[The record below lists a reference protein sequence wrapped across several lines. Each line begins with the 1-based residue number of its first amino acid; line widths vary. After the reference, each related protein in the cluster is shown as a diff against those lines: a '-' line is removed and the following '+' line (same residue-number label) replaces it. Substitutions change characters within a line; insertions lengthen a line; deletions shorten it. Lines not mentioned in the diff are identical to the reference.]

1 MPTRNGF
8 NPRDLL
14 NQTIGGYQLVE
25 VLGMGNAA
33 VYRAY
38 DPGKGEYVAVKLVSW
53 PGAQIDETALRRF
66 KREID
71 LLRKRRHAAIIDIY
85 DWRTAGDYVYMA
97 MECCDGTL
105 ERWLQQHHPTLND
118 VLQIA
123 EPLAAAL
130 DFLHGSTPP
139 VIHRDIKPA
148 NILFKGNNWYI
159 SDFGIARME
168 ADQLATT
175 DGTLLGTLRYAAP
188 EQIMGGKPGPE
199 MDVYSFGLV
208 VHQMLAGSW
217 VFGPR
222 RRDNWAYDVPPLSR
236 YRRDLGPAVDDLFAR
251 WLAPDPAQRPRRAAD
266 AVRELAATAGIL
278 RDPALARLYDL
289 ATELAARPRSPEA
302 WAGAA
307 NLLAVVGMH
316 EPAFSDPRGLGAELQ
331 RRRAGATPGPDPPG
345 YTAAHPPS
353 FYSEATVVAGEI
365 APPEDEAGLEASDG
379 QPAPEPAPGKLTPP
393 ADAGERTFAPRT
405 RYDAVSTLQVPADA
419 RVAGSVFGHNVVVE
433 AGARVDGDIYSLG
446 DLTLGAGAEVGGMAL
461 AGDTLVAGGTSRVQG
476 SGGAQGGT
484 VRLGPGARLTGWAT
498 AAAGLTAE
506 GAAAGG
512 MLAGADLALNGAV
525 EIGATAAG
533 SAAGVVRVD
542 VPVRIGG
549 TTAGSE
555 SVHAWHSDGPDAT
568 TEPPGQAL
576 SSVLT
581 RRGRGLAEDAL
592 RAADT
597 PATLTAAQPVD
608 TASEGGLPVTPATEG
623 PTLYLPTTLARAGD
637 DPPSGLPAEPEAWEG
652 PLAGAW
658 MIAQVWREFAALLR
672 VPAIC
677 AVLFTL
683 LCWGAAVALLAG
695 GQGGAAG
702 LVLLIWVGALLVA
715 AGLLWMFRPRPLE
728 LVRLWWAWETWPVEG
743 GVLLWDT
750 LDAGREPGYL
760 EPAAPLP
767 PLADLAAAVAAADL
781 PDTAV
786 QERLAALGTALET
799 LAWQSWPGVFA
810 PKAPEERPAEAPPSV
825 VDELLQLP
833 VDVLPAEQ
841 LPGMLVL
848 APRLD
853 PEQVRAGADRLAAW
867 PAYQA
872 AGREVWHTLNRHL
885 DSLDDVLATW
895 RGEAATAAERAAGAA
910 AALDAV
916 RARAVELAD
925 ETFAALETEI
935 GPDLDRVGQLH
946 VEGGKLISASYER
959 IRDDL
964 QATLARE
971 HDRLRAQIAT
981 TERKLQQ
988 QETVLSEIDAEL
1000 QPLTD
1005 RWHALA
1011 ALHERTGAALRQ
1023 DWKQARA
1030 QTARAVAEGDLYV
1043 SPRPIAVEQAPT
1055 VVAQAAQDL
1064 TKLARQAED
1073 LEALCAKDEQDLP
1086 VQLPWPAWP
1095 AQITAPLAVDS
1106 EVTAL
1111 SALLRRVRN
1120 EPVRARGR
1128 LDTLNSLR
1136 ARVTHTL
1143 ERALGA
1149 QETLAGAL
1157 AAERPPAGAEPGRLA
1172 GAKSQADGLAQ
1183 RLYALAG
1190 TLARLQRRLEVATV
1204 AYDEVADNLAYT
1216 LKGGRGGTTWDQAR
1230 RLQDDFVRL
1239 QGERTAA
1246 LNAVTATGAA
1256 LATAHADA
1264 QRLDAR
1270 TETEQQRLS
1279 RAEKDLIAWS
1289 EEYAGREEATLRRH
1303 VELLRARHAAVL
1315 AGFAPRRQWLDALAA
1330 FDAAAAQLKID
1341 GTDRLRERVRLLA
1354 ALADGR
1360 IAETAAARADALWP
1374 ADSWPAT
1381 DMLYLVPLWLLR
1393 YRPLGARSA
1402 PRLCAVTPGTVR
1414 AAPPRRFALTGFAV
1428 DPQPGFA
1435 ARFAADVLTWA
1446 NRRPGLPTPLE
1457 GANLLAPGAN
1467 LPARWQALAAHGL
1480 VPPWLGRLL

>member
-1 MPTRNGF
+1 
-8 NPRDLL
+8 
-14 NQTIGGYQLVE
+14 
-25 VLGMGNAA
+25 
-33 VYRAY
+33 
-38 DPGKGEYVAVKLVSW
+38 
-53 PGAQIDETALRRF
+53 
-66 KREID
+66 
-71 LLRKRRHAAIIDIY
+71 
-85 DWRTAGDYVYMA
+85 

-130 DFLHGSTPP
+130 DFLHGGPSP

-159 SDFGIARME
+159 SDFGIARMD

-199 MDVYSFGLV
+199 MAVYSFGLV
-208 VHQMLAGSW
+208 VYQMLAGNW

-222 RRDNWAYDVPPLSR
+222 RRDNWAYDVPPLSH

-289 ATELAARPRSPEA
+289 ATDLAARPRSPEA

-353 FYSEATVVAGEI
+353 FYSEATVIAGEI
-365 APPEDEAGLEASDG
+365 APPEDEAGAESSGEEPQA
-379 QPAPEPAPGKLTPP
+379 EPAPCKLTPP

-405 RYDAVSTLQVPADA
+405 RYDAVCTLQVPADA

-461 AGDTLVAGGTSRVQG
+461 AGETLVAGGASRIQG

-498 AAAGLTAE
+498 AAESLTAE

-512 MLAGADLALNGAV
+512 LLAGADLALHGAV
-525 EIGATAAG
+525 EIAATAAG
-533 SAAGVVRVD
+533 SATGAVRAD
-542 VPVRIGG
+542 APVRIGG
-549 TTAGSE
+549 GTAGSA
-555 SVHAWHSDGPDAT
+555 SVHAWHSDGPDST
-568 TEPPGQAL
+568 GEPPGQAL

-592 RAADT
+592 RAAEA
-597 PATLTAAQPVD
+597 PATLTASQPVD
-608 TASEGGLPVTPATEG
+608 TASEDGVPVTPATEG
-623 PTLYLPTTLARAGD
+623 PTLYLPATLAPAGD
-637 DPPSGLPAEPEAWEG
+637 EPPPGLPVEPEAWEG
-652 PLAGAW
+652 PVAGAW
-658 MIAQVWREFAALLR
+658 MLAQIWREFVALLR
-672 VPAIC
+672 LPAAC

-683 LCWGAAVALLAG
+683 LCWGAAIWLLTA

-702 LVLLIWVGALLVA
+702 LVLLIWIGALLVA
-715 AGLLWMFRPRPLE
+715 AGLLWIFRPRPLE

-760 EPAAPLP
+760 EPADPLP
-767 PLADLAAAVAAADL
+767 ALADLAAQVAAPDL
-781 PDTAV
+781 SDTAI

-799 LAWQSWPGVFA
+799 LAWKSWPGVFA
-810 PKAPEERPAEAPPSV
+810 PKRADDAPAAEAPPSA

-833 VDVLPAEQ
+833 VDVLPVEM

-872 AGREVWHTLNRHL
+872 GAREVWHTLNRHL
-885 DSLDDVLATW
+885 DSLDAVLATW
-895 RGEAATAAERAAGAA
+895 RTGAATAAERATAA
-910 AALDAV
+910 VTALDGV
-916 RARAVELAD
+916 QARAVDLAD
-925 ETFAALETEI
+925 ETFGALETEI
-935 GPDLDRVGQLH
+935 GPDLDRVGQMH
-946 VEGGKLISASYER
+946 VEGGKLISACYEH

-971 HDRLRAQIAT
+971 QDRLRAQIAA
-981 TERKLQQ
+981 TERKLHQ
-988 QETVLSEIDAEL
+988 QETVLNEIDAEL
-1000 QPLTD
+1000 HPLTD
-1005 RWHALA
+1005 RWHDLA

-1023 DWKQARA
+1023 GWKQARA
-1030 QTARAVAEGDLYV
+1030 ETARAVAEGDLYV

-1055 VVAQAAQDL
+1055 VVAQAAQELSKL
-1064 TKLARQAED
+1064 TRQAED
-1073 LEALCAKDEQDLP
+1073 LESLCAKDEQELP

-1111 SALLRRVRN
+1111 NALLRRVRN

-1128 LDTLNSLR
+1128 LDALSSLR

-1149 QETLAGAL
+1149 QETLTGAL
-1157 AAERPPAGAEPGRLA
+1157 AAERPPPGAEPGRLA
-1172 GAKSQADGLAQ
+1172 SAKSQADGVAG
-1183 RLYALAG
+1183 RLYTLAG
-1190 TLARLQRRLEVATV
+1190 NLARLQRRLEVATV

-1216 LKGGRGGTTWDQAR
+1216 LKGGRTGPTWDQAR

-1246 LNAVTATGAA
+1246 LNAVTATSTA
-1256 LATAHADA
+1256 LATAHADE
-1264 QRLDAR
+1264 QRLLAG

-1279 RAEKDLIAWS
+1279 RAEKDLIGWS

-1315 AGFAPRRQWLDALAA
+1315 AGFAQRRGWLDALAA
-1330 FDAAAAQLKID
+1330 FDAAAAQLKLD
-1341 GTDRLRERVRLLA
+1341 GTDRLRERVRMLA

-1381 DMLYLVPLWLLR
+1381 DMLYLVPIWLLR

-1414 AAPPRRFALTGFAV
+1414 AAPPRRVALTGFAV
-1428 DPQPGFA
+1428 DLQPGFA
-1435 ARFAADVLTWA
+1435 ARFAADVLAWA
-1446 NRRPGLPTPLE
+1446 NRPPGVVVPLE
-1457 GANLLAPGAN
+1457 GENLLAPAAGLA
-1467 LPARWQALAAHGL
+1467 ARWQALAAHGL
-1480 VPPWLGRLL
+1480 VPAWLGRLL